1 MYSFSFVY
9 PGVAAAFVGKGSLP
23 LLVWVDYER
32 VSLPWFVSINI
43 QYNVFVVSWIKLII
57 L

>member
-1 MYSFSFVY
+1 MY
-9 PGVAAAFVGKGSLP
+9 PRVADTFVGKESLP

-32 VSLPWFVSINI
+32 VSLVRFASIKYI
-43 QYNVFVVSWIKLII
+43 IHCLCGKLIV